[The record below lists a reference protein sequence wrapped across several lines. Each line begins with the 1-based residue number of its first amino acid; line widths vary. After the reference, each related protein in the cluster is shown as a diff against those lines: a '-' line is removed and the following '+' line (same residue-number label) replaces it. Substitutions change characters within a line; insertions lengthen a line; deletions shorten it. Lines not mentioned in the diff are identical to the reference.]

1 MFKSNYSSSKNT
13 STRQVGLIDVLAF
26 SGVNTKVKIA
36 LLGAFF
42 NAKLSINKI
51 SIIPILLLRPRTEL
65 AFTRKAGHPID

>member
-1 MFKSNYSSSKNT
+1 MFKSNYSSLKNT

-42 NAKLSINKI
+42 NAKLSINTI
-51 SIIPILLLRPRTEL
+51 STNIVASATYRTSIHEKGG
-65 AFTRKAGHPID
+65 TPH